1 MARITTINDSEE
13 FLAVMRDVFDHLGHT
28 PTVLQSNDV
37 TVEQVAASRPDLL
50 VVDLRLRSASA
61 LDDGWALIVGARAHP
76 DLADVPIIVCSGD
89 VQFLRQRA
97 EEIAALADVH
107 ALEKPFGVGEV
118 EELVRF
124 LLERREARTA

>member
-1 MARITTINDSEE
+1 MARITTVNDNEE

-28 PTVLQSNDV
+28 PTVLQADDV

-50 VVDLRLRSASA
+50 VVDLRLGSAA
-61 LDDGWALIVGARAHP
+61 ILDDGWALILAARAHP
-76 DLADVPIIVCSGD
+76 ELANVPIIVCSGD
-89 VQFLRQRA
+89 VHFLRQRA

-107 ALEKPFGVGEV
+107 ALEKPFGVSDV
-118 EELVRF
+118 EELVQR